1 MAAERFLAGVKA
13 KSDCLAAY
21 EPGLEPLEVEVRSSV
36 GSLFGASI
44 AAAARR
50 VAAEF
55 GVERGRLAIEDDG
68 ALDGAIAARVEAA
81 FRKAGF
87 SRAAPAATAEAAPG
101 AVFATAPEA
110 AAAAAA
116 TGATATAAVAAAVRE
131 PSPRDRP
138 RRARLYLPGDQPHL
152 AINAGLF
159 GADCL
164 IFDLEDAVAEERKF
178 DARILVR
185 VALERGVMLG
195 SSEVIV
201 RVNPLSGPYGA
212 DDLAEIVRA
221 RPQAIILPKCESAAD
236 VEAADRAIGDLEEA
250 AGMPRGFVRL
260 MPLVET
266 AAGVL
271 RAAAIAAASP
281 RNVALCFGREDFS
294 RDIRAVPVA
303 RSATPAAALAQH
315 AAAAS
320 RVPGAESQAAAGA
333 PQAAAAEAAPADTLA
348 GFGFAGIPGAESFL
362 ARQMI
367 VLAARA
373 SGIDPL
379 DSVFADVDDEA
390 GLIRSCAEARALG
403 FAGKGVIHPVQVPVV
418 LKAFRPTDK
427 EAARAERI
435 VAAFDAAL
443 AEGRGAISVDGAMI
457 DAPVA
462 AKARALLAQYGGEA

>member
-1 MAAERFLAGVKA
+1 MAAERFFAGAKA
-13 KSDCLAAY
+13 KSDCLVAY
-21 EPGLEPLEVEVRSSV
+21 EADQEPLEVEVRSSV
-36 GSLFGASI
+36 GALFGAAI
-44 AAAARR
+44 AAAVRR

-55 GVERGRLAIEDDG
+55 GVVRGRFEIEDDG
-68 ALDGAIAARVEAA
+68 ALDGAIAARAEAA

-87 SRAAPAATAEAAPG
+87 ARIAAAAEAAGP
-101 AVFATAPEA
+101 A
-110 AAAAAA
+110 AAP
-116 TGATATAAVAAAVRE
+116 VAALRK
-131 PSPRDRP
+131 PSSKDRP

-195 SSEVIV
+195 SSEIIV

-236 VEAADRAIGDLEEA
+236 VAEADRAIGDLEEA

-260 MPLVET
+260 LPLVET

-271 RAAAIAAASP
+271 QAAAIAAASP

-294 RDIRAVPVA
+294 RDIRAVPLA
-303 RSATPAAALAQH
+303 QGAAPPAAAAPQS
-315 AAAAS
+315 AAAPQ
-320 RVPGAESQAAAGA
+320 VAGA
-333 PQAAAAEAAPADTLA
+333 SAQAAAAAPAAALA

-373 SGIDPL
+373 AGIDPL
-379 DSVFADVDDEA
+379 DSVFADVEDEA

-403 FAGKGVIHPVQVPVV
+403 FAGKGVIHPVQIPVV
-418 LKAFRPTDK
+418 LKAFRPTEK

-435 VAAFDAAL
+435 VAAFDAAI

-462 AKARALLAQYGGEA
+462 AKARALLTQYRGEA

>member
-1 MAAERFLAGVKA
+1 MDAERFLAGAKA
-13 KSDCLAAY
+13 KSDCLVVY
-21 EPGLEPLEVEVRSSV
+21 EPGPDPLEVEVRSSV
-36 GSLFGASI
+36 GVLFGTAI
-44 AAAARR
+44 GAAARR
-50 VAAEF
+50 AAAEF
-55 GVERGRLAIEDDG
+55 GAERGRLAIEDDG
-68 ALDGAIAARVEAA
+68 ALDDAIAARTEAA

-87 SRAAPAATAEAAPG
+87 SRASPAATAEAA
-101 AVFATAPEA
+101 VS
-110 AAAAAA
+110 
-116 TGATATAAVAAAVRE
+116 RQ

-185 VALERGVMLG
+185 VALERGIMLG

-201 RVNPLSGPYGA
+201 RVNPLSGSCGA
-212 DDLAEIVRA
+212 DDLAEIVSA

-236 VEAADRAIGDLEEA
+236 VEAADRAIGALEEA

-294 RDIRAVPVA
+294 RDIRAVPIA
-303 RSATPAAALAQH
+303 QSAAAAPAAARH
-315 AAAAS
+315 AAAA
-320 RVPGAESQAAAGA
+320 ASQAAA
-333 PQAAAAEAAPADTLA
+333 AADALSS
-348 GFGFAGIPGAESFL
+348 FGFAGIPGAESFL

-373 SGIDPL
+373 AGIDPL

-390 GLIRSCAEARALG
+390 GLERSCAEARALG
-403 FAGKGVIHPVQVPVV
+403 FAGKGVIHPVQIPVV

-462 AKARALLAQYGGEA
+462 AKARALLAQYRGEA

>member
-1 MAAERFLAGVKA
+1 MAGERFFAGAKA
-13 KSDCLAAY
+13 KSDCLVSY
-21 EPGLEPLEVEVRSSV
+21 EAGPEPLEVEVRSSV
-36 GSLFGASI
+36 GALFGSTI
-44 AAAARR
+44 KAAARR

-55 GVERGRLAIEDDG
+55 GVGGGLLTVEDDG
-68 ALDGAIAARVEAA
+68 ALDGAIAARTEAA

-87 SRAAPAATAEAAPG
+87 SRAAPAA
-101 AVFATAPEA
+101 A
-110 AAAAAA
+110 AAAALA
-116 TGATATAAVAAAVRE
+116 GATATNAASFRE
-131 PSPRDRP
+131 PSPKDRP

-185 VALERGVMLG
+185 VALERGLMLG
-195 SSEVIV
+195 TSEIIV
-201 RVNPLSGPYGA
+201 RVNPLSGLYGA

-236 VEAADRAIGDLEEA
+236 VEEADRVIGALEVE
-250 AGMPRGFVRL
+250 AGMPPGFVRL
-260 MPLVET
+260 MPLVES

-271 RAAAIAAASP
+271 QAAAIAAASP

-303 RSATPAAALAQH
+303 
-315 AAAAS
+315 
-320 RVPGAESQAAAGA
+320 PGAA
-333 PQAAAAEAAPADTLA
+333 PEAALA

-373 SGIDPL
+373 AGIDPL

-390 GLIRSCAEARALG
+390 GLVRSCAEARALG
-403 FAGKGVIHPVQVPVV
+403 FAGKGVVHPVQIPVV
-418 LKAFRPTDK
+418 LKAFRPTEK

-443 AEGRGAISVDGAMI
+443 AEGRGAISVDGAMV

-462 AKARALLAQYGGEA
+462 AKARALLAQYRGEA

>member
-1 MAAERFLAGVKA
+1 MDAQRFLAGAKA
-13 KSDCLAAY
+13 KSDCLVVY
-21 EPGLEPLEVEVRSSV
+21 EPGPEPLEVEVRSSV
-36 GSLFGASI
+36 GALFGTAI
-44 AAAARR
+44 GAAARR
-50 VAAEF
+50 VATEF
-55 GVERGRLAIEDDG
+55 GAERGRLAIEDDG
-68 ALDGAIAARVEAA
+68 ALDGAIAARTEAA

-87 SRAAPAATAEAAPG
+87 SRAAPAAAAEAA
-101 AVFATAPEA
+101 VS
-110 AAAAAA
+110 
-116 TGATATAAVAAAVRE
+116 RQ

-185 VALERGVMLG
+185 VALERGIMLG

-201 RVNPLSGPYGA
+201 RVNPLAGSCGA

-236 VEAADRAIGDLEEA
+236 VEAADRAIGALEEA

-294 RDIRAVPVA
+294 RDIRAVPIA
-303 RSATPAAALAQH
+303 QSAAA
-315 AAAAS
+315 
-320 RVPGAESQAAAGA
+320 A
-333 PQAAAAEAAPADTLA
+333 PQAAAAAEALSS
-348 GFGFAGIPGAESFL
+348 FGFAGIPGAESFL

-373 SGIDPL
+373 AGIDPL

-390 GLIRSCAEARALG
+390 GLERSCAEARALG
-403 FAGKGVIHPVQVPVV
+403 FAGKGVIHPVQIPVV

-462 AKARALLAQYGGEA
+462 AKARALLAQYRGEA

>member
-1 MAAERFLAGVKA
+1 VAE
-13 KSDCLAAY
+13 
-21 EPGLEPLEVEVRSSV
+21 
-36 GSLFGASI
+36 
-44 AAAARR
+44 
-50 VAAEF
+50 EF
-55 GVERGRLAIEDDG
+55 GVVRGRFEIEDDG
-68 ALDGAIAARVEAA
+68 ALDGAIAARAEAA

-87 SRAAPAATAEAAPG
+87 ARIAAAAEAAGP
-101 AVFATAPEA
+101 A
-110 AAAAAA
+110 AAP
-116 TGATATAAVAAAVRE
+116 VAALRK
-131 PSPRDRP
+131 PSSKDRP

-195 SSEVIV
+195 SSEIIV

-236 VEAADRAIGDLEEA
+236 VAEADRAIGDLEEA

-260 MPLVET
+260 LPLVET

-271 RAAAIAAASP
+271 QAAAIAAASP

-294 RDIRAVPVA
+294 RDIRAVPLA
-303 RSATPAAALAQH
+303 QGAAPPAAAAPQS
-315 AAAAS
+315 AAAPQ
-320 RVPGAESQAAAGA
+320 VAG
-333 PQAAAAEAAPADTLA
+333 AAPAAALA

-373 SGIDPL
+373 AGLDPL
-379 DSVFADVDDEA
+379 DSVFADVEDEA

-403 FAGKGVIHPVQVPVV
+403 FAGKGVIHPVQIPVV
-418 LKAFRPTDK
+418 LKAFRPTEK

-435 VAAFDAAL
+435 VAAFDAAI

-462 AKARALLAQYGGEA
+462 AKARALLTQYRGEA

>member
-1 MAAERFLAGVKA
+1 MDAEHFVAGAKA
-13 KSDCLAAY
+13 KSDCLVTY
-21 EPGLEPLEVEVRSSV
+21 ETGPGPLEVEVRSSV
-36 GSLFGASI
+36 GALFGAAI
-44 AAAARR
+44 KAAASR

-55 GVERGRLAIEDDG
+55 GVQRGSLAIEDDG
-68 ALDGAIAARVEAA
+68 ALDGAIAARAEAA
-81 FRKAGF
+81 LRKAGF
-87 SRAAPAATAEAAPG
+87 ARAAPAAAAD
-101 AVFATAPEA
+101 AVA
-110 AAAAAA
+110 AAAAA
-116 TGATATAAVAAAVRE
+116 GATATNAASFRE
-131 PSPRDRP
+131 PSSKDRP

-195 SSEVIV
+195 SSEIIV

-236 VEAADRAIGDLEEA
+236 VEAADRAIGVLEEA

-294 RDIRAVPVA
+294 RDIRAVPIA
-303 RSATPAAALAQH
+303 QRAALA
-315 AAAAS
+315 AAAPPQSAAAPEAA
-320 RVPGAESQAAAGA
+320 VASQAAAA
-333 PQAAAAEAAPADTLA
+333 VPADALSS
-348 GFGFAGIPGAESFL
+348 FGFAGIPGAESFL
-362 ARQMI
+362 ARQMV

-373 SGIDPL
+373 AGIDPL

-390 GLIRSCAEARALG
+390 GLERSCAEARALG
-403 FAGKGVIHPVQVPVV
+403 FAGKGVIHPVQIPVV

-443 AEGRGAISVDGAMI
+443 AEGRGSISVDGAMI

-462 AKARALLAQYGGEA
+462 AKARALLAQHRGEA

>member
-1 MAAERFLAGVKA
+1 MDAERFLAGAKA
-13 KSDCLAAY
+13 KSDCLVIY
-21 EPGLEPLEVEVRSSV
+21 EPGPEPLEVEVRSSV
-36 GSLFGASI
+36 GALFGTAI
-44 AAAARR
+44 GAAARR

-55 GVERGRLAIEDDG
+55 GAERGRLAIEDDG
-68 ALDGAIAARVEAA
+68 ALDGAIAARTEAA
-81 FRKAGF
+81 LRKAGF
-87 SRAAPAATAEAAPG
+87 SRAAPAATAN
-101 AVFATAPEA
+101 A
-110 AAAAAA
+110 AAS
-116 TGATATAAVAAAVRE
+116 ATATNAASIRE
-131 PSPRDRP
+131 PSPKDKP

-164 IFDLEDAVAEERKF
+164 IFDLEDAVAQERKF

-185 VALERGVMLG
+185 VALERGIMLG

-201 RVNPLSGPYGA
+201 RVNPLAGSCGA

-236 VEAADRAIGDLEEA
+236 VEEADRAIGALEEA

-281 RNVALCFGREDFS
+281 RNVALCFGREDFL
-294 RDIRAVPVA
+294 RDIRAVPIA
-303 RSATPAAALAQH
+303 QSAAAAAAAL
-315 AAAAS
+315 S
-320 RVPGAESQAAAGA
+320 S
-333 PQAAAAEAAPADTLA
+333 
-348 GFGFAGIPGAESFL
+348 FGFAGIPGAESFL
-362 ARQMI
+362 ARQMV

-373 SGIDPL
+373 AGIDPL
-379 DSVFADVDDEA
+379 DSIFADVDDEA
-390 GLIRSCAEARALG
+390 GLERSCAEARALG
-403 FAGKGVIHPVQVPVV
+403 FAGKGVIHPVQIPVV

-462 AKARALLAQYGGEA
+462 AKARALLAQYRGEA

>member
-1 MAAERFLAGVKA
+1 MDAQRFLAGAKA
-13 KSDCLAAY
+13 KSDCLVVY
-21 EPGLEPLEVEVRSSV
+21 EPGPEPLEVEVRSSV
-36 GSLFGASI
+36 GALFGTAI
-44 AAAARR
+44 GAAARR

-55 GVERGRLAIEDDG
+55 GAERGRLAIEDDG
-68 ALDGAIAARVEAA
+68 ALDGAIAARTEAA

-87 SRAAPAATAEAAPG
+87 SRAAPAA
-101 AVFATAPEA
+101 A
-110 AAAAAA
+110 AAAALA
-116 TGATATAAVAAAVRE
+116 GATATNAASFRE
-131 PSPRDRP
+131 PSPKDRP

-185 VALERGVMLG
+185 VALERGLMLG

-236 VEAADRAIGDLEEA
+236 VEAADRAIGALEEA

-294 RDIRAVPVA
+294 RDIRAVPIA
-303 RSATPAAALAQH
+303 QSAAAAAAAARH
-315 AAAAS
+315 AAAA
-320 RVPGAESQAAAGA
+320 V
-333 PQAAAAEAAPADTLA
+333 PQAAAAADALSS
-348 GFGFAGIPGAESFL
+348 FGFAGIPGAESFL

-373 SGIDPL
+373 AGIDPL

-390 GLIRSCAEARALG
+390 GLERSCAEARALG
-403 FAGKGVIHPVQVPVV
+403 FAGKGVIHPVQIPVV

-462 AKARALLAQYGGEA
+462 AKARALLAQYRGEA

>member
-1 MAAERFLAGVKA
+1 MAAERYSAGAKA
-13 KSDCLAAY
+13 KSDCLVAY
-21 EPGLEPLEVEVRSSV
+21 ERGDAPLEVAVKSSV
-36 GSLFGASI
+36 GALFGAAI
-44 AAAARR
+44 AAAVRR

-55 GVERGRLAIEDDG
+55 GADRGRLEIEDDG
-68 ALDGAIAARVEAA
+68 ALDSAITARTEAA
-81 FRKAGF
+81 LRKAGF
-87 SRAAPAATAEAAPG
+87 ARAAPSAIVAGAALTAAAVAAPS
-101 AVFATAPEA
+101 AEQ
-110 AAAAAA
+110 
-116 TGATATAAVAAAVRE
+116 ATAAVAPAAAGAATAAASRE

-185 VALERGVMLG
+185 VALERGVMLE
-195 SSEVIV
+195 SSEVAV

-236 VEAADRAIGDLEEA
+236 VAAADSAIGALEEA
-250 AGMPRGFVRL
+250 AGMPHGFVRL

-271 RAAAIAAASP
+271 QAAAIAAASP

-294 RDIRAVPVA
+294 RDIRAVPFA
-303 RSATPAAALAQH
+303 PGADLAASAAPPNAAALQGAAMLQSAAAAPAAA
-315 AAAAS
+315 
-320 RVPGAESQAAAGA
+320 P
-333 PQAAAAEAAPADTLA
+333 T

-373 SGIDPL
+373 AGIDPL
-379 DSVFADVDDEA
+379 DSVFADVEDEA

-403 FAGKGVIHPVQVPVV
+403 FAGKGVIHPVQIPVV

-435 VAAFDAAL
+435 VAAFDAAV
-443 AEGRGAISVDGAMI
+443 AEGRGAISVDGAMV

-462 AKARALLAQYGGEA
+462 AKARALLAQHRGEA

>member
-1 MAAERFLAGVKA
+1 MAAERFFAGAKA
-13 KSDCLAAY
+13 KSDCLVAY
-21 EPGLEPLEVEVRSSV
+21 EAGQEPLEVEVRSSV
-36 GSLFGASI
+36 GALFGAAI
-44 AAAARR
+44 AAAVRR
-50 VAAEF
+50 VAEEF
-55 GVERGRLAIEDDG
+55 GVVRGRFEIEDDG
-68 ALDGAIAARVEAA
+68 ALDGAIAARAEAA

-87 SRAAPAATAEAAPG
+87 ARIAAAAEAAGP
-101 AVFATAPEA
+101 A
-110 AAAAAA
+110 AAP
-116 TGATATAAVAAAVRE
+116 VAALRK
-131 PSPRDRP
+131 PSSKDRP

-195 SSEVIV
+195 SSEIIV

-236 VEAADRAIGDLEEA
+236 VAEADRAIGDLEEA

-260 MPLVET
+260 LPLVET

-271 RAAAIAAASP
+271 QAAAIAAASP

-294 RDIRAVPVA
+294 RDIRAVPLA
-303 RSATPAAALAQH
+303 QGAAPPAAAAPQS
-315 AAAAS
+315 AAAPQ
-320 RVPGAESQAAAGA
+320 VAG
-333 PQAAAAEAAPADTLA
+333 AAPAAALA

-373 SGIDPL
+373 AGIDPL
-379 DSVFADVDDEA
+379 DSVFADVEDEA

-403 FAGKGVIHPVQVPVV
+403 FAGKGVIHPVQIPVV
-418 LKAFRPTDK
+418 LKAFRPTEK

-435 VAAFDAAL
+435 VAAFDAAI

-462 AKARALLAQYGGEA
+462 AKARALLTQYRGEA

>member
-1 MAAERFLAGVKA
+1 MAAERFFAGAKA
-13 KSDCLAAY
+13 KSDCLVAY
-21 EPGLEPLEVEVRSSV
+21 EAGQEPLEVEVRSSV
-36 GSLFGASI
+36 GALFGAAI

-50 VAAEF
+50 AAAEF
-55 GVERGRLAIEDDG
+55 GVERGRFEIEDDG
-68 ALDGAIAARVEAA
+68 ALDGAIAARAEAA

-87 SRAAPAATAEAAPG
+87 ARIAAAAEAA
-101 AVFATAPEA
+101 EA
-110 AAAAAA
+110 AGPAAAP
-116 TGATATAAVAAAVRE
+116 VAALRK
-131 PSPRDRP
+131 PSSKDRP

-195 SSEVIV
+195 SSEIIV

-236 VEAADRAIGDLEEA
+236 VAEADRAIGDLEEA

-271 RAAAIAAASP
+271 QAAAIAAASP

-294 RDIRAVPVA
+294 RDIRAVPLQQGA
-303 RSATPAAALAQH
+303 APPAAAAPQS
-315 AAAAS
+315 AAAPQ
-320 RVPGAESQAAAGA
+320 VAGVSA
-333 PQAAAAEAAPADTLA
+333 QAAAAAPAAALA

-367 VLAARA
+367 VFAARA
-373 SGIDPL
+373 AGIDPL

-403 FAGKGVIHPVQVPVV
+403 FAGKGVIHPVQIPVV
-418 LKAFRPTDK
+418 LKAFRPTEK

-435 VAAFDAAL
+435 VAAFDAAI

-462 AKARALLAQYGGEA
+462 AKARALLAQYRGEA

>member
-1 MAAERFLAGVKA
+1 MDAERFLAGAKA
-13 KSDCLAAY
+13 KSDCLVVY
-21 EPGLEPLEVEVRSSV
+21 EPGPDPLEVEVRSSV
-36 GSLFGASI
+36 GALFGTAI
-44 AAAARR
+44 GAAARR

-55 GVERGRLAIEDDG
+55 GAERGRLAIEDDG
-68 ALDGAIAARVEAA
+68 ALDGAIAARTEAA

-87 SRAAPAATAEAAPG
+87 SRAAPAAAAEAA
-101 AVFATAPEA
+101 VS
-110 AAAAAA
+110 
-116 TGATATAAVAAAVRE
+116 RQ

-185 VALERGVMLG
+185 VALECGVMLG
-195 SSEVIV
+195 TSELIV
-201 RVNPLSGPYGA
+201 RVNPLSGLYGA

-236 VEAADRAIGDLEEA
+236 VEAADRAIGALEEA

-294 RDIRAVPVA
+294 RDIRAVPIA
-303 RSATPAAALAQH
+303 QSAAAAAAAARH
-315 AAAAS
+315 AAAA
-320 RVPGAESQAAAGA
+320 V
-333 PQAAAAEAAPADTLA
+333 PQAAAAADALSS
-348 GFGFAGIPGAESFL
+348 FGFAGIPGAESFL

-373 SGIDPL
+373 AGIDPL

-390 GLIRSCAEARALG
+390 GLERSCAEARALG
-403 FAGKGVIHPVQVPVV
+403 FAGKGVIHPVQIPVV
-418 LKAFRPTDK
+418 LKAFRPTEK

-443 AEGRGAISVDGAMI
+443 AEGRGSISVDGSMV

-462 AKARALLAQYGGEA
+462 AKARALLAQYRGEA

>member
-1 MAAERFLAGVKA
+1 MADERFIAGARA
-13 KSDCLAAY
+13 KSDCLVSY
-21 EPGLEPLEVEVRSSV
+21 EAGLGPLEVEVRSSV
-36 GSLFGASI
+36 GALFGEAI
-44 AAAARR
+44 EAAARR
-50 VAAEF
+50 ASAEF

-68 ALDGAIAARVEAA
+68 ALDGVIAARTEAA
-81 FRKAGF
+81 LRKAGF
-87 SRAAPAATAEAAPG
+87 ARAAQ
-101 AVFATAPEA
+101 A
-110 AAAAAA
+110 AASDAADASDAPQAAAVP
-116 TGATATAAVAAAVRE
+116 TGATSAGAFRE
-131 PSPRDRP
+131 PSSKDRP

-195 SSEVIV
+195 TSEIIV
-201 RVNPLSGPYGA
+201 RVNPLSGPCGA

-236 VEAADRAIGDLEEA
+236 VDAADRAIGALENE

-271 RAAAIAAASP
+271 QAAAIAAASP

-294 RDIRAVPVA
+294 RDIRAVLLGQ
-303 RSATPAAALAQH
+303 SAAPPSAASAAPRVTAEQPAAA
-315 AAAAS
+315 AAARADG
-320 RVPGAESQAAAGA
+320 PAA
-333 PQAAAAEAAPADTLA
+333 
-348 GFGFAGIPGAESFL
+348 FGFAGIPGAESFL

-373 SGIDPL
+373 AGIDPL

-403 FAGKGVIHPVQVPVV
+403 FAGKGVIHPVQIPVV

-435 VAAFDAAL
+435 VSAFDAAL
-443 AEGRGAISVDGAMI
+443 AEGRGSISVDGAMV

-462 AKARALLAQYGGEA
+462 AKARALLAQYRGEA

>member
-1 MAAERFLAGVKA
+1 MAGERFIAGARA
-13 KSDCLAAY
+13 KSDCLVSY
-21 EPGLEPLEVEVRSSV
+21 EAGPGPLEVEVKSSV
-36 GSLFGASI
+36 GALFGKAI
-44 AAAARR
+44 EVAARR
-50 VAAEF
+50 AAAEF

-68 ALDGAIAARVEAA
+68 ALDGAIAARTEAA
-81 FRKAGF
+81 LRKAGF
-87 SRAAPAATAEAAPG
+87 ARSTQAAASGAPQ
-101 AVFATAPEA
+101 A

-116 TGATATAAVAAAVRE
+116 ARE
-131 PSPRDRP
+131 PSLKDRP

-195 SSEVIV
+195 SSEVVV

-236 VEAADRAIGDLEEA
+236 VAEADRVIGGLEEA

-266 AAGVL
+266 AAGAL
-271 RAAAIAAASP
+271 QAAAIAAASP
-281 RNVALCFGREDFS
+281 RNAALCFGREDFS
-294 RDIRAVPVA
+294 RDIRAVPLEQA
-303 RSATPAAALAQH
+303 SASAAAEQNAAAAVPAAA
-315 AAAAS
+315 
-320 RVPGAESQAAAGA
+320 PAG
-333 PQAAAAEAAPADTLA
+333 L
-348 GFGFAGIPGAESFL
+348 GFAGIPGAESLL

-373 SGIDPL
+373 AGIDPL
-379 DSVFADVDDEA
+379 DSVFADVEDES

-403 FAGKGVIHPVQVPVV
+403 FAGKGVIHPVQIPVV

-435 VAAFDAAL
+435 VAAFEAAL

-462 AKARALLAQYGGEA
+462 AKARALLAQHRGEA